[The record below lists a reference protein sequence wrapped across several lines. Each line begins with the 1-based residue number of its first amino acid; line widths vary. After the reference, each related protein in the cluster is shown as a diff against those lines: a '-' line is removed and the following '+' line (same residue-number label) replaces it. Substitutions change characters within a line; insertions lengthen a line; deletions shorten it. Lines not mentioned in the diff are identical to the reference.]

1 MKILINDVPISF
13 ELEHETRA
21 GEIYDG
27 VVQWLNGSGHHVE
40 YTMVNGERVSDTDL
54 GWRDLEI
61 ATVDT
66 IALRAHSIHQSEVE
80 QLETIITYVDLFRRV
95 MTEGTAEQIDAVM
108 EELPFVTG
116 GIKRI
121 TPDLAGLLD
130 EPVREADLAESAT
143 RSLAARRAE
152 ELAPLLEQRQRE
164 LLDPEHEM
172 RATISALGAV
182 LPAFEDVPTQLQTG
196 QQRKAMAS
204 VARFSELASRMLRI
218 IPLLIEIRP
227 PLHDATVGDG
237 TYRTY
242 VHIRQIQTD
251 AGTFTMPID
260 LTLATVDGDEVQ
272 TVWNDAADQWFV
284 LTTTSPVGNVLFD

>member
-13 ELEHETRA
+13 ELENETRA

-27 VVQWLNGSGHHVE
+27 VVQWLHGSGHHVE
-40 YTMVNGERVSDTDL
+40 YTMVNGERVSDADT

-66 IALRAHSIHQSEVE
+66 IAVQAQSNHQSEVE

-95 MTEGTAEQIDAVM
+95 MTEGSDEQIGAVM

-130 EPVREADLAESAT
+130 EPTRDGKLSEPTTRE
-143 RSLAARRAE
+143 RAARRAA
-152 ELAPLLEQRQRE
+152 ELAPLFEQRQRE

-172 RATISALGAV
+172 RATISAMQAV
-182 LPAFEDVPTQLQTG
+182 LPAFEEVPTQLQTG
-196 QQRKAMAS
+196 GQRQAMEL

-227 PLHDATVGDG
+227 SLHEAEVGETSLSNLIPTLNGLFLELESAMHERDLVLVGDLLEYELLPHFSNLNAML
-237 TYRTY
+237 T
-242 VHIRQIQTD
+242 RQ
-251 AGTFTMPID
+251 
-260 LTLATVDGDEVQ
+260 LTRA
-272 TVWNDAADQWFV
+272 
-284 LTTTSPVGNVLFD
+284 